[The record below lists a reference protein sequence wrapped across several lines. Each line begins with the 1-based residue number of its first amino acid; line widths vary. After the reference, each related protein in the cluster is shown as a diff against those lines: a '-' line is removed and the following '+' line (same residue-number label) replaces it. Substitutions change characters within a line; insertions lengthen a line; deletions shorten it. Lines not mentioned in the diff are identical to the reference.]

1 MRKYERK
8 HNIIFKKLEEVK
20 NKVIMRRIKIYGT
33 FGPNCNKKEIL
44 EQMIDAGMTG
54 IRLNLS
60 HTNLVD
66 SKEWIENLKMA
77 SEKTGKKIDLAIDL
91 EGPELR
97 IGEVDGKINVH
108 QKDKLYLGAA
118 QIDDSFVDY
127 SSNLGEKW
135 MEREKNFIAIPKCL
149 AEKLKVGQEI
159 SINDGIVKLVV
170 DELESG
176 TAVCTVKTEGEI
188 SSRKSI
194 SIDGVQV
201 DNPVLT
207 KKDFSNLAAAR
218 EYGVTEVMLPFVRGE
233 KDIEEVRTVLKELD
247 LDDIKI
253 LAKIEH
259 QEGVQNIENIIGKAD
274 CIVIARGDLGN
285 RFPIW
290 KVPGIQKMIS
300 KKCREKNQEFMVVTQ
315 MLNSMIQNP
324 TPTRAEVLDI
334 YNAVLDGATSLMVT
348 GETAVGK
355 YPVEVIKYMTKIAK
369 EAIEN

>member
-1 MRKYERK
+1 M
-8 HNIIFKKLEEVK
+8 K
-20 NKVIMRRIKIYGT
+20 NIKIYGT
-33 FGPNCNKKEIL
+33 FGPSCYKEETL
-44 EQMIDAGMTG
+44 KEMIEAGMTG

-66 SKEWIENLKMA
+66 SKEWIENLKNA
-77 SEKTGKKIDLAIDL
+77 NKKTERKIDLAIDL
-91 EGPELR
+91 AGPELR
-97 IGEVDGKINVH
+97 IGEINGKINVK
-108 QKDKLYLGAA
+108 QGDKLYLGADKIHA
-118 QIDDSFVDY
+118 ALTAYRFDLEGKWPEKAKIKDN
-127 SSNLGEKW
+127 NLQKE
-135 MEREKNFIAIPKCL
+135 EKNFISIPECL
-149 AEKLKVGQEI
+149 AEKLEERQEI

-170 DELESG
+170 DKIEMESR
-176 TAVCTVKTEGEI
+176 TAICTAKTAGEI

-194 SIDGVQV
+194 SIQGVRV

-207 KKDFSNLAAAR
+207 KNDLENLRVAK
-218 EYGVTEVMLPFVRGE
+218 EYGVTEVMLPFVRNE
-233 KDIEEVRTVLKELD
+233 KDIEEVKTVLRAMH

-259 QEGVQNIENIIGKAD
+259 QDGVENIDKIIGKAD
-274 CIVIARGDLGN
+274 CVVIARGDLGN

-300 KKCREKNQEFMVVTQ
+300 KKCRENNQDFMVVTQ

-348 GETAVGK
+348 GETAIGK
-355 YPVEVIKYMTKIAK
+355 YPVEVIKYMARVVA
-369 EAIEN
+369 EVGDN

>member
-1 MRKYERK
+1 M
-8 HNIIFKKLEEVK
+8 KK
-20 NKVIMRRIKIYGT
+20 IKIYGT
-33 FGPNCNKKEIL
+33 FGPNCYKKETL
-44 EQMIDAGMTG
+44 KKMIEAGMTG

-66 SKEWIENLKMA
+66 SKEWIENLKLA
-77 SEKTGKKIDLAIDL
+77 SIETERKIDLAIDL
-91 EGPELR
+91 AGPELR
-97 IGEVDGKINVH
+97 IGEIDGKINV
-108 QKDKLYLGAA
+108 QKGDKLYLGADRIYA
-118 QIDDSFVDY
+118 TLMAHRFDLEGKEI
-127 SSNLGEKW
+127 EKT
-135 MEREKNFIAIPKCL
+135 ERRDKNFISIPECL
-149 AEKLKVGQEI
+149 AQKLEARQEI

-170 DELESG
+170 DKMESKMALC
-176 TAVCTVKTEGEI
+176 TAKTAGEI

-194 SIDGVQV
+194 SIQGIRF

-207 KKDFSNLAAAR
+207 RSDLENLRVAK
-218 EYGVTEVMLPFVRGE
+218 EYGVTEVMLPFVRDE
-233 KDIEEVRTVLKELD
+233 KDIEEVKAVLKAMD

-259 QEGVQNIENIIGKAD
+259 QDGVENIDNIIGKAD

-300 KKCREKNQEFMVVTQ
+300 QKCRQNKQDFMVVTQ

-355 YPVEVIKYMTKIAK
+355 YPVDVIKYMMRVIG
-369 EAIEN
+369 EAVR